1 MSTKRTTFRATI
13 FAVLALAFLAVS
25 ETSAAASKPWYAAKL
40 EGLGFY
46 VFDPPFASQDFQVTS
61 LSGGQKARS
70 SLKGKVVLLNFW
82 ATWCPPCKEE
92 IPSIE
97 NLSKTMKGQAF
108 EVFAV
113 NLGDDAATVKSFVT
127 ERKLS
132 FPIYLDTK
140 SKLASSF
147 ASQGIPT
154 TYLLD
159 KDGKFIAGVVGSFD
173 YSKPEFVSFLKELAQ
188 R

>member
-1 MSTKRTTFRATI
+1 MTMKRTTFRA
-13 FAVLALAFLAVS
+13 AVFVALALAFLAVS
-25 ETSAAASKPWYAAKL
+25 TASAAAAKPWYAAKL
-40 EGLGFY
+40 ESLGFY

-61 LSGGQKARS
+61 LSGGQKTPS

-97 NLSKTMKGQAF
+97 SISKTMKGQAF

-113 NLGDDAATVKSFVT
+113 NLGDDAATVKAFVA

-140 SKLASSF
+140 NKLASSF

-154 TYLLD
+154 SYLLD
-159 KDGKFIAGVVGSFD
+159 KDGKFIAGVVGSYD
-173 YSKPEFVSFLKELAQ
+173 YAKPEFAAFLKELAQ

>member
-1 MSTKRTTFRATI
+1 MRTRISVSKASLFLT
-13 FAVLALAFLAVS
+13 LALAFLAAS
-25 ETSAAASKPWYAAKL
+25 NASAAASKPWYAARL
-40 EGLGFY
+40 ESFGFY
-46 VFDPPFASQDFQVTS
+46 VFNPPFASQDFQVTS

-97 NLSKTMKGQAF
+97 SLSKTMKGQAF

-140 SKLASSF
+140 NKLASSF

-154 TYLLD
+154 TYLLG
-159 KDGKFIAGVVGSFD
+159 KDGTFIAGVVGSYD
-173 YSKPEFVSFLKELAQ
+173 YSKPEFVAFLKELAQ

>member
-1 MSTKRTTFRATI
+1 MRSKNAMFRTTLL
-13 FAVLALAFLAVS
+13 FAVALGFFAIS
-25 ETSAAASKPWYAAKL
+25 ETAAVTPKPWYAATL
-40 EGLGFY
+40 ENLGFY
-46 VFDPPFASQDFQVTS
+46 VFDPPFAAQDFQVTS

-70 SLKGKVVLLNFW
+70 SLKGKIVLLNFW

-97 NLSKTMKGQAF
+97 SLSKTMKGQAF

-113 NLGDDAATVKSFVT
+113 NLGDNAATVTSFVT
-127 ERKLS
+127 EHKLG

-140 SKLASSF
+140 NKLASSF

-154 TYLLD
+154 TYLLN
-159 KDGKFIAGVVGSFD
+159 KDGTFIAGMVGAYD
-173 YSKPEFVSFLKELAQ
+173 YSKPEFVAFLKELT
-188 R
+188 RR